1 MVSARGDPL
10 AGRTTAVADGPAGG
24 GVVAHDARNSA
35 QAASFNPLFM
45 LHPPEKA
52 GCHRRNRRKRIAGRG
67 CASLAQCRK
76 RRMEPALE
84 SPLRPARGGVG
95 IACADRHL
103 QFVMQRAATP

>member
-1 MVSARGDPL
+1 MPGESAAISASTRTRAPTCVNLTLPWACDPL
-10 AGRTTAVADGPAGG
+10 AGRTTAVAEGPAGG

-52 GCHRRNRRKRIAGRG
+52 GRHRRNGRKRIAGRG

-84 SPLRPARGGVG
+84 SPL
-95 IACADRHL
+95 
-103 QFVMQRAATP
+103 